1 MSLILAY
8 IGSRGCVIIGDKRRI
23 GYFGDK
29 NKREKLEEELY
40 SGNMKT
46 EEDLV
51 KRAEQLGISIKII
64 DDAKKVRSIGDVVIG
79 EVRIKTPLETK
90 RRRIYGTTNG
100 YNIVELLGSN
110 IEKVQKGDSS
120 IVVFGNKITK
130 KIAKDIIKK
139 QWKSPISL
147 KDIAEIFKRVMAEVS
162 KKTPSIST
170 EYDIFI
176 KHKQMDKKQ
185 AQKILD
191 ETIIRDV
198 RLLQKWREK
207 LREDIAKTRET
218 IEMSS
223 KIISEGEIGR
233 VKSVDGDEI
242 EVLLNKSTQAMDIN
256 WNVLNKPG
264 EIVKMCADDPS
275 SVFVGD
281 LVVVENENLCIQRT
295 KSPLKCDVILCRT
308 D

>member
-1 MSLILAY
+1 VSLILAY